1 MKKGIVVAVLGLIV
15 VIVLMMGLRI
25 SQNEKAAITTLGPSQ
40 SAYQGQERDILYQVS
55 TFNALLDGLYDGQFS
70 FGELRKYGD
79 TGIGTVAGLDGE
91 LVVLDGQFYQ
101 VKADGVAYPVD
112 DNMQTPFASVS
123 YFDADKTVTLS
134 GSMDFAQLQA
144 KLNEMITNK
153 NIFHVI
159 KINGDFKYVKTR
171 SVPGQQKPY
180 PPMVEVTKNQPEF
193 EFENVTGTLVGFWCP
208 SYVQG
213 INVAGY
219 HMHFLTSDKKAGGH
233 LLDFNLQN
241 GELQLD
247 ETANFHLALPVSDD
261 FNRIDLSLDRSQE
274 AEKVEK

>member
-1 MKKGIVVAVLGLIV
+1 MKKGIVVAILGLIV
-15 VIVLMMGLRI
+15 VIVLAVVLRI
-25 SQNEKAAITTLGPSQ
+25 SQNEKAATTTLGPSQ
-40 SAYQGQERDILYQVS
+40 SAYRVQERDILYQVS
-55 TFNALLDGLYDGQFS
+55 TFNALLDGLYDGQFT

-91 LVVLDGQFYQ
+91 LVAVDGQFYQ

-112 DNMQTPFASVS
+112 DNMQTPFAGVS

-134 GSMDFAQLQA
+134 GPIDFAQLQA

-180 PPMVEVTKNQPEF
+180 PPLVEVTKNQPEF

-219 HMHFLTSDKKAGGH
+219 HVHFLTSDKKAGGH
-233 LLDFNLQN
+233 LLDFTLQN

-247 ETANFHLALPVSDD
+247 ETANFHLALPLSDD
-261 FNRIDLSLDRSQE
+261 FNKIDLSQDRSQE

>member
-1 MKKGIVVAVLGLIV
+1 MSVIIVLAYVNNQGTIFLEINSCTRAECPGLNRSRVIRKGGRIKMKKGIVVAVLGLIV

-134 GSMDFAQLQA
+134 GSMDFAQLQD

-208 SYVQG
+208 P
-213 INVAGY
+213 
-219 HMHFLTSDKKAGGH
+219 MCRDKCGRIPH
-233 LLDFNLQN
+233 
-241 GELQLD
+241 
-247 ETANFHLALPVSDD
+247 ALSHQ
-261 FNRIDLSLDRSQE
+261 R
-274 AEKVEK
+274 